1 MKKEK
6 TLAKHMNGNPIEMR
20 ETEYESLLQ
29 NVGNALSRGR
39 QRVASYIGTQTV
51 RTYWEIGKYIVE
63 YEQNGHE
70 KAEYGSD
77 LLNRLSKD
85 MRERYGKGFG
95 RSSIYNMRKLFLT
108 YPKIQTLSGFLTW
121 SHYVELLKIEDPLE
135 RSFYEKQAENEQ
147 WGVRE
152 LKRQRV
158 SLLFQRL
165 ALSTDKDSVLKLAQN
180 GQIIEKPEDILKEPF
195 VFEFTGLPQLPT
207 YSEGDLEESLINNL
221 SMFFLELGKGFTYVG
236 NQYRINIAGRTYKID
251 LVLYNR
257 ILKCF
262 VLIDLKKGEVQHED
276 IGQMNFYL
284 NYCREEMNTEGD
296 TEPIGIVLGTD
307 RDKLVMKYALQNIS
321 NQVFVSRYQLY
332 LPDKDELEAEF
343 QRFMYTDSKAGAIE
357 ADDEMEGIKLSL
369 LVVSCKQYIPSYNW
383 YFRRSDGCIYGAA
396 NTPEGICY
404 DESRLNIL
412 ESSDDFVLMPECPRM
427 TDGEAAAV
435 VKDWCIKNN
444 IRFID
449 DMDRIEETYR
459 AIYM

>member
-6 TLAKHMNGNPIEMR
+6 TLVAQKNTGSMAEHDS
-20 ETEYESLLQ
+20 EYESLLQ
-29 NVGNALSRGR
+29 NVEDAMSRGR

-70 KAEYGSD
+70 KADYGSD
-77 LLNRLSKD
+77 LLKRLSND
-85 MRERYGKGFG
+85 MKERYGRGFG
-95 RSSIYNMRKLFLT
+95 KSSIYNMRKLYLT
-108 YPKIQTLSGFLTW
+108 YPKFQTLSGILTW
-121 SHYVELLKIEDPLE
+121 SHYIELLKIDDPLE
-135 RSFYEKQAENEQ
+135 RSFYEKQAENEN

-152 LKRQRV
+152 LKRQRG

-165 ALSTDKDSVLKLAQN
+165 ALSTDKDSVMKLALE

-284 NYCREEMNTEGD
+284 NYCREEMNIEGD
-296 TEPIGIVLGTD
+296 TEPIGIVLGTY

-357 ADDEMEGIKLSL
+357 ADNEMEGIRLSI

-383 YFRRSDGCIYGAA
+383 YFRKSDECIYGTA
-396 NTPEGICY
+396 NSPDDICY
-404 DESRLNIL
+404 DEIRLNIF
-412 ESSDDFVLMPECPRM
+412 ESSDEFVLMPECPRM
-427 TDGEAAAV
+427 TDEEAAAV
-435 VKDWCIKNN
+435 VKDWCLKNDIKY
-444 IRFID
+444 ID
-449 DMDRIEETYR
+449 DMDDIEETRR